1 MKRIKVPNGQIQL
14 QNKFLRNK
22 FSQLFTTKNN
32 FSRVVF
38 AKANSAKISF
48 ANNVFTM
55 NNNFS
60 YLFSLL
66 LIAVQPF
73 FNKKCQN
80 ITNKIKTLITAR
92 QVKKNITIQ
101 VRQVK
106 ILFWALG
113 KYYGLFINAF
123 NTDKNDLLKKILH
136 C

>member
-1 MKRIKVPNGQIQL
+1 MKRVKIPYGQIQL

-60 YLFSLL
+60 YLFSLV
-66 LIAVQPF
+66 LIAVQAF

-80 ITNKIKTLITAR
+80 IKNKIRKIITAR
-92 QVKKNITIQ
+92 QIKKIYYNIGQIGKNII
-101 VRQVK
+101 
-106 ILFWALG
+106 LG